1 MNRKVSTMDSR
12 RPAGGEVARLKV
24 SKRALVAGSAA
35 ALLPFELGGGDPSI
49 VICERWLALDR
60 ARESLLTEWSQVEA
74 GLMRDPKWR
83 ALSDKAKASHA
94 GGRRMAEIDRQLEGL
109 YKEGEAV
116 FAQLPSA
123 PATKIET
130 VIAHLSVVERLLA
143 PEEDDQVYGM
153 ITRAVRDL
161 KALTSRR

>member
-1 MNRKVSTMDSR
+1 
-12 RPAGGEVARLKV
+12 
-24 SKRALVAGSAA
+24 
-35 ALLPFELGGGDPSI
+35 
-49 VICERWLALDR
+49 
-60 ARESLLTEWSQVEA
+60 
-74 GLMRDPKWR
+74 MRDPEWR

-94 GGRRMAEIDRQLEGL
+94 GSQRMAEIDRQLEGL

-161 KALTSRR
+161 KALTSRP